1 VRLYLDSSA
10 IVRLVQGESQSAA
23 LRRYLRRHRA
33 DDKVTSQLARVE
45 VVRAVL
51 PDGADA
57 LGKAR
62 RQLARVHQ
70 VSLSRDLLDL
80 AATLAPESLLRSLDA
95 IHVASARMLGGD
107 LRALV
112 TYDGRMADAA
122 RALGVETASP
132 S

>member
-10 IVRLVQGESQSAA
+10 IVKLVQTEPESSA
-23 LRRYLRRHRA
+23 LRRYLRQHRA
-33 DDKVTSQLARVE
+33 DDKVTSELARVE

-51 PDGADA
+51 PGGAPA

-62 RQLARVHQ
+62 RQLARFHQ
-70 VSLSRDLLDL
+70 VSLTRDLLDA
-80 AATLAPESLLRSLDA
+80 AATLAPETLLRSLDA
-95 IHVASARMLGGD
+95 IHVASAQLAD

-112 TYDGRMADAA
+112 TYDERMVSAA
-122 RALGVETASP
+122 RAAGIETAAP